1 MCELIPY
8 DRRYGDGVI
17 AVVRAVHD
25 EYGFSWDE
33 AGYHRDLYEIDRAYL
48 HTGGAFWVLIDGP
61 RVVGCVGVTV
71 HDAANPAHD
80 PQGDVT
86 AERPA
91 GFRYCELHRLYLD
104 SAYRGRRL
112 GRKMLDAAMAFG
124 RAHGCTRMI
133 AWSDVKLP
141 HAHRMYLDAGFVQCG
156 SRICDDP
163 DKATECG
170 FWKEPL

>member
-1 MCELIPY
+1 MCDLIPY

-33 AGYHRDLYEIDRAYL
+33 AGYHRDLYEVDRAYFRA
-48 HTGGAFWVLIDGP
+48 GGAFWVLVDGP
-61 RVVGCVGVTV
+61 RVIGCVGVTV

-80 PQGDVT
+80 PQGDVA

-104 SAYRGRRL
+104 SAFRGRKL
-112 GRKMLDAAMAFG
+112 GRKMLDAALDFG

-141 HAHRMYLDAGFVQCG
+141 HAHRMYLDAGFEQCG

-163 DKATECG
+163 DKATEYG